1 MIEDW
6 GWAHWPGI
14 WQDRGGPWKDRPAT
28 TSFIFELVMVAASRP
43 DIVEKVVIF
52 HELALVRK
60 GNIQDLGHEF
70 EISKSY
76 LTAGRTFLEQG
87 FP

>member
-1 MIEDW
+1 MRL
-6 GWAHWPGI
+6 GL
-14 WQDRGGPWKDRPAT
+14 QDVTLKLR
-28 TSFIFELVMVAASRP
+28 ASRP

-52 HELALVRK
+52 RELALVRK
-60 GNIQDLGHEF
+60 GNIQDLGHKF